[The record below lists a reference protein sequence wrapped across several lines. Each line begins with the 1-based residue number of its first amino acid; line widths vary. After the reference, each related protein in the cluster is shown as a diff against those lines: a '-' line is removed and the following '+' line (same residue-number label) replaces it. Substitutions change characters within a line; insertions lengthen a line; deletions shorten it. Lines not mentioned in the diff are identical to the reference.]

1 MSGSQ
6 NLVTQRYRLCATSMT
21 AWCSRSVPFARAKA
35 CVIVLG
41 SSTWCATCKSVLSH
55 WAALL
60 TPKLCL
66 GGLARQVYAPGFF
79 NNYGT
84 DKFPAV
90 TDALCH
96 SLHDSDCVPDWPHVR
111 VEIARTAE
119 AIREAVDALRPSSLS
134 FRSTD

>member
-1 MSGSQ
+1 
-6 NLVTQRYRLCATSMT
+6 MT
-21 AWCSRSVPFARAKA
+21 VSCSRNVPFARAKA
-35 CVIVLG
+35 CVIALG
-41 SSTWCATCKSVLSH
+41 SSTWCATCKRLVSLGCVAH
-55 WAALL
+55 TKAVF
-60 TPKLCL
+60 

-79 NNYGT
+79 NNYAV

>member
-1 MSGSQ
+1 MALGTAERALCTREGLRDRSWFKH
-6 NLVTQRYRLCATSMT
+6 LVRHLQKRL
-21 AWCSRSVPFARAKA
+21 VPLGCVAHTKA
-35 CVIVLG
+35 VF
-41 SSTWCATCKSVLSH
+41 
-55 WAALL
+55 
-60 TPKLCL
+60 